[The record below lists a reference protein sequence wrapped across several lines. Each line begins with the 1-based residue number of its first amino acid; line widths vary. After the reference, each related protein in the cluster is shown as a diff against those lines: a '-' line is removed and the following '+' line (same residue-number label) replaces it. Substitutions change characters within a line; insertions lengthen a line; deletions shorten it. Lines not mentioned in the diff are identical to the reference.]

1 MKPRLNAS
9 CCPSGT
15 FLFFNMLSRLST
27 SKPLSRVRKPCST
40 TVNKEWL
47 FRKNKIN
54 KLVSVNRFAAFLQIK
69 ATEPL
74 SGKGD
79 FVSHSGDTVYFVL
92 FIYTIGAD
100 FLHISHTFIKD
111 GVKLS
116 DSTGRWKADCS
127 LLVLLLKVLKPL
139 VWTHT

>member
-1 MKPRLNAS
+1 MSENPAVQQLTKNGCLGKTRSTN
-9 CCPSGT
+9 
-15 FLFFNMLSRLST
+15 LFQSR
-27 SKPLSRVRKPCST
+27 
-40 TVNKEWL
+40 
-47 FRKNKIN
+47 I
-54 KLVSVNRFAAFLQIK
+54 NRFAAFLQIK

-74 SGKGD
+74 SGKED
-79 FVSHSGDTVYFVL
+79 FVSHSEDTVYFVL
-92 FIYTIGAD
+92 CIYTIGAD